1 MFKFQSQ
8 FILSKETYS
17 EVLCIEEV
25 IALIDD
31 DHSFFFSPTAQTPK
45 IRCWGTFADRIW
57 TRKWAKSFSW
67 AVMEKVAHLTSDNF
81 RSSCVRGLASFL
93 KTGGQGRSPASSS
106 LWQAWYGAWSRGEKA
121 ILVSPIFDT
130 SRRGMGRTG
139 CVGSGYLTWTFIDLC
154 FYMFTQCLGLYRVY
168 AHETV
173 LYFQHDFIFPS
184 SKLHKLHFHH
194 IVLIVRFIV
203 ALLVSFPKK
212 VDRKN
217 AINIQITRQDLVD
230 WRRWCTIV
238 SFTVRER
245 SFSWTSS
252 TSHNVCHHLSPWF
265 SERHCSAKAGAALL
279 LYLASLFYWCFVAT
293 TETSRFVASRSPK
306 SPVDKTRKII
316 GASLTWTKQK
326 QKKRTECWP

>member
-1 MFKFQSQ
+1 
-8 FILSKETYS
+8 
-17 EVLCIEEV
+17 
-25 IALIDD
+25 
-31 DHSFFFSPTAQTPK
+31 
-45 IRCWGTFADRIW
+45 
-57 TRKWAKSFSW
+57 
-67 AVMEKVAHLTSDNF
+67 
-81 RSSCVRGLASFL
+81 
-93 KTGGQGRSPASSS
+93 
-106 LWQAWYGAWSRGEKA
+106 
-121 ILVSPIFDT
+121 
-130 SRRGMGRTG
+130 
-139 CVGSGYLTWTFIDLC
+139 
-154 FYMFTQCLGLYRVY
+154 MFTQCLGLYRVY

-230 WRRWCTIV
+230 WRRWCTTV

-326 QKKRTECWP
+326 QKKGPNADHNEPCLIWIQLKSLAERWDGKNAGCFSQFCIMQQHDRFRSIVHENGRRKRVKRIVKTKRFNFMITDNKAKLYRARLMYRGPAASMIRSWMDRTHVVWGCLLPYASRVRWLVLLTGEAEGKSVDG